1 MNSMQT
7 EDWKE
12 EQQDLIEA
20 VRKQDLM
27 TIHELLVYF
36 KECWP
41 KPVVANM
48 ALAALEAWTDQ

>member
-1 MNSMQT
+1 MNKQI
-7 EDWKE
+7 EDDWKQ
-12 EQQDLIEA
+12 EQDDLNEA

-41 KPVVANM
+41 KPVVAQM
-48 ALAALEAWTDQ
+48 ALTALEAWTDQ